1 MVKITFELN
10 NHLND
15 KFRKCIASSKGLHR
29 GVIQEALIE
38 AINLWIKSTKT
49 KKEKISKKENK
60 KNEINTPMNKN
71 D

>member
-1 MVKITFELN
+1 MVKITFELDDQ
-10 NHLND
+10 LND
-15 KFRKCIASSKGLHR
+15 KFRKIIASSKGLHR

-49 KKEKISKKENK
+49 KKEQRSKKENK
-60 KNEINTPMNKN
+60 KNEINTSINKN